1 MMNKSCKFRERGI
14 SLELIIYL
22 MFFVTANI
30 IDWIMVLSDI
40 KESENYLATLFI
52 VFVSVIV
59 LIGIMLK
66 KSGIILWHMVSKAD
80 CVPLFLLFLLAV
92 IGVPMPDTSYDTL
105 NYHVF
110 WQDSFGQ
117 DIIGNHFFPT
127 RVINS
132 LFFCLGD
139 RTYNIFRQLLGY
151 RGGTILGTLALMLI
165 YLQGKIFLQE
175 AYFDRKRNRILASV
189 MSLLCILVEQ
199 ILISANTYGV
209 DWLAIP
215 FLAEVILRIFFVDT
229 QKNEDI
235 YILGLMAGVCVCI
248 KPSNAVFV
256 FLLFAFYFT
265 KFHQS
270 IRWWIWLRGM
280 VGGLLICV
288 PYVYMSYNM
297 TGNPVFPYMNSL
309 FKSEWFFLMG
319 VDEWSGMKDLF
330 GPASLKEYIFWP
342 YFMVFQSDS
351 IHFADY
357 TQYCGRLLVVLVAVV
372 ASIVSAV
379 VTKKRSI
386 IYEASGLFIC
396 VYILYLTCLNGHLR
410 YALFMEWFAGVIL
423 AMIILALL
431 DKRGLKRHY
440 KVICIG
446 ALMLPTILSVGWTGK
461 YIVTSQAFS
470 NKENWVQNV
479 KHLFHDY
486 GKVDLPIADIG
497 GFIVFDTNGSMMSMI
512 NCDVPI
518 VNRKSGA
525 LTEAGKAQCETVL
538 SNITGRGKTYSL
550 SKPNALIQLA
560 NEIEKQGYSIESVRT
575 VKMPTI
581 ISANQFCYLVTVK
594 KEKKEIKVYEGN
606 EVGEVSFDASLSGK
620 RIKILI
626 GRKWRDMCDEDT
638 DLKVCI
644 DTNEQIIAT
653 PLNTNGEFSQY
664 EVQVPDD
671 INIGVMIKLDTD
683 NLQNKWIIVEYS

>member
-1 MMNKSCKFRERGI
+1 MNKSCKFRERGI

-175 AYFDRKRNRILASV
+175 AYFVITGKETGKRQRILASV

-410 YALFMEWFAGVIL
+410 YALFMEWFA
-423 AMIILALL
+423 
-431 DKRGLKRHY
+431 
-440 KVICIG
+440 
-446 ALMLPTILSVGWTGK
+446 
-461 YIVTSQAFS
+461 
-470 NKENWVQNV
+470 
-479 KHLFHDY
+479 
-486 GKVDLPIADIG
+486 DIG